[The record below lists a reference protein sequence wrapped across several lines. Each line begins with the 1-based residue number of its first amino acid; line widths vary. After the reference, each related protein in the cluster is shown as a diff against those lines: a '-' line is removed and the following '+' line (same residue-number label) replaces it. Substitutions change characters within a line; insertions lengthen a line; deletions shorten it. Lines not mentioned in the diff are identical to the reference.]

1 MDTAALQF
9 CACSE
14 GRVGGLLAVPRAAP
28 RHRLGLQYGDT
39 DRRLELDLVTL
50 RNTRAYIRS
59 SVAVGGLPAFLQ
71 PAVPRHGD
79 PAQQDRVN
87 TGSYYLYLKMNVMT
101 FIVMRECDNGRV
113 D

>member
-28 RHRLGLQYGDT
+28 RHRLGLQYGDVW
-39 DRRLELDLVTL
+39 LELDLVTL
-50 RNTRAYIRS
+50 RNTRAYILS

-79 PAQQDRVN
+79 PAQHDRVN
-87 TGSYYLYLKMNVMT
+87 T
-101 FIVMRECDNGRV
+101 
-113 D
+113 